1 MSAVGAAMAV
11 ARTAARCSAV
21 GPLGLAALGLLA
33 PCMAMLASR
42 CFSSMDGP
50 DEDDLDMVLALL
62 PCCAILMSCSR
73 CSLLGPEPV
82 GLAEGLLAP

>member
-1 MSAVGAAMAV
+1 
-11 ARTAARCSAV
+11 
-21 GPLGLAALGLLA
+21 
-33 PCMAMLASR
+33 MAMLASR